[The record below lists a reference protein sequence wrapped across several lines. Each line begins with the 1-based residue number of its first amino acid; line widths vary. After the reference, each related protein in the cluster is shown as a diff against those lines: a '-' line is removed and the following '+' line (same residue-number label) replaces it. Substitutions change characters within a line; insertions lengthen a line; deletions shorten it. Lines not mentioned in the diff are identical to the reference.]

1 LSAWNCRSAGIWRAP
16 RYRVNFVFPTKEYER
31 TRTEVLIETFIRKQ
45 LRLKA
50 HTVTKVEETDD
61 SMLVYIDRLGKRL
74 LRCGVCRQRCL
85 EVHDIS
91 KEREWRD
98 LSMRKLPL
106 KLRYRPRRVE
116 CPRCGVRVEDFPWA
130 EPWAR
135 VTTALSNAVAVLARE
150 LSWKGTA
157 REYGLNWKS
166 VATIVKRAVQ
176 YGLKHRKR
184 PPVHAIGIDEVS
196 RRKGQVY
203 LTVVYDLERRVLL
216 WVGDDR
222 TEEAVRPFFT
232 KEMGKR
238 RCQTLQVVCMDMWA
252 AYAKLVRDHA
262 VNAQILF
269 DRFHIVKHLNEA
281 VDAARRD
288 LWRQLTTKERVSF
301 KGTRWLLL
309 KNPWN
314 LNSGQKERLSTLVR
328 WNSPLVRAWYLKES
342 FQLFWT
348 YKQPWRAKQH
358 LLKWMNSAM
367 RSRLEPFKKFVGM
380 LRSHLDG
387 VLAWT
392 DTRLSNGA
400 VEGMNNKIKSIS
412 HRSFGFRTAE
422 NFIAA
427 IYHCCARL
435 PLPVER

>member
-1 LSAWNCRSAGIWRAP
+1 MLLDGHLSSTSAGFYPSKLFAK
-16 RYRVNFVFPTKEYER
+16 TKR
-31 TRTEVLIETFIRKQ
+31 RRGTEVLIETFIRKQ

-50 HTVTKVEETDD
+50 HTVTEVEETGEC
-61 SMLVYIDRLGKRL
+61 MTVRIDRLGRRL
-74 LRCGVCRQRCL
+74 LRCGVCRQRCR
-85 EVHDIS
+85 EVHDIRS
-91 KEREWRD
+91 ERQWRD

-106 KLRYRPRRVE
+106 VLRYCPRRVN

-135 VTTALSNAVAVLARE
+135 VTTALANAVAVLARE
-150 LSWKGTA
+150 LSWQGTA

-176 YGLKHRKR
+176 YGLRHRAR
-184 PPVHAIGIDEVS
+184 PPVHVIGIDEVS

-216 WVGDDR
+216 WVGEDR
-222 TEEAVRPFFT
+222 TEEAVKKFFT
-232 KEMGKR
+232 EEMGRR
-238 RCQTLQVVCMDMWA
+238 RCRTLRVVCMDMWA
-252 AYAKLVRDHA
+252 PYYNLVRDHA
-262 VNAQILF
+262 PNAQILF

-281 VDAARRD
+281 VDEARRS
-288 LWRQLTTKERVSF
+288 LMRTLSRQERAAF

-314 LNSGQKERLSTLVR
+314 LSSHQTERLSTLVR

-342 FQLFWT
+342 FQLFWP
-348 YKQPWRAKQH
+348 YQQRKRAEDH
-358 LLKWMNSAM
+358 LHKWMNSAM
-367 RSRLEPFKKFVGM
+367 RSRLDPFKRFVRM
-380 LRSHLDG
+380 LRTHLEG

-392 DTRLSNGA
+392 QHHLSNAA

-412 HRSFGFRTAE
+412 HRSFGFRSAV

-435 PLPVER
+435 PLPAER

>member
-1 LSAWNCRSAGIWRAP
+1 ML
-16 RYRVNFVFPTKEYER
+16 V
-31 TRTEVLIETFIRKQ
+31 ETFMRKQ
-45 LRLKA
+45 LGLKA
-50 HTVTKVEETDD
+50 HTVTKAVEAEGC
-61 SMLVYIDRLGKRL
+61 MVIHIDRLGGRL
-74 LRCGVCRQRCL
+74 LRCGLCRRRCQ
-85 EVHDIS
+85 EVHS
-91 KEREWRD
+91 VGKQREWRD
-98 LSMRKLPL
+98 LSMRTLPL
-106 KLRYRPRRVE
+106 KLRYRPRRVR

-135 VTTALSNAVAVLARE
+135 VTTALSNAVARLARE
-150 LSWKGTA
+150 LSWQGTA
-157 REYGLNWKS
+157 RQYGLNWKS

-176 YGLKHRKR
+176 YGLKHRAR
-184 PPVHAIGIDEVS
+184 PPVHVIGIDEVS

-203 LTVVYDLERRVLL
+203 LTVVYDLERKVLL
-216 WVGDDR
+216 WVGEDR
-222 TEEAVRPFFT
+222 TEEAVRKFFT
-232 KEMGKR
+232 EEMGRR
-238 RCQTLQVVCMDMWA
+238 RCHTLKVVCMDMWA
-252 AYAKLVRDHA
+252 AYSKLVREHA
-262 VNAQILF
+262 PNAQILF

-288 LWRQLTTKERVSF
+288 LWRKLTAKERVTF

-314 LNSGQKERLSTLVR
+314 LNEGQQERLSTLVR
-328 WNSPLVRAWYLKES
+328 WNTPLVRAWYLKEA
-342 FQLFWT
+342 FQLFWG
-348 YKQPWRAKQH
+348 YKQPWRGEQH
-358 LLKWMNSAM
+358 LRKWMNSAM
-367 RSRLEPFKKFVGM
+367 RSKLEPFKKFVRM

-392 DTRLSNGA
+392 KTRLSNGA

-435 PLPVER
+435 PLPAER

>member
-1 LSAWNCRSAGIWRAP
+1 M
-16 RYRVNFVFPTKEYER
+16 FPTKEYER

-45 LRLKA
+45 LHLKA
-50 HTVTKVEETDD
+50 HTVTKVEETDEC
-61 SMLVYIDRLGKRL
+61 MLVWIDRLGRRL

-85 EVHDIS
+85 EVHDIR

-98 LSMRKLPL
+98 LSMRKLAL

-135 VTTALSNAVAVLARE
+135 VTAALSNAVAVLARE
-150 LSWKGTA
+150 LSWQGTA
-157 REYGLNWKS
+157 RQYGLNWKS

-176 YGLKHRKR
+176 YGLRHRKR
-184 PPVHAIGIDEVS
+184 PPVHVIGIDEVS

-232 KEMGKR
+232 KEMGIR
-238 RCQTLQVVCMDMWA
+238 RCRTLQVVCMDMWA
-252 AYAKLVRDHA
+252 AYAKLVRQYA
-262 VNAQILF
+262 PNAQILF

-281 VDAARRD
+281 VDAVRRE
-288 LWRQLTTKERVSF
+288 LWRRLTSKERTSF
-301 KGTRWLLL
+301 QGTRWLLL

-314 LNSGQKERLSTLVR
+314 LKDSQKERLSTLVQ
-328 WNSPLVRAWYLKES
+328 WNTPLVRAWYLKEA

-348 YKQPWRAKQH
+348 YKQPWRAQQH
-358 LLKWMNSAM
+358 LYKWIRSAM
-367 RSRLEPFKKFVGM
+367 RSKLDAFKKFAQM

-387 VLAWT
+387 ILPWT
-392 DTRLSNGA
+392 KIRVSNGA

>member
-1 LSAWNCRSAGIWRAP
+1 L
-16 RYRVNFVFPTKEYER
+16 
-31 TRTEVLIETFIRKQ
+31 LIETFLRKQ
-45 LRLKA
+45 LKLKA
-50 HTVTKVEETDD
+50 HTVTKVEETERY
-61 SMLVYIDRLGKRL
+61 MIVHIDRLGGRM
-74 LRCGVCRQRCL
+74 LRCGVCRQRCRN
-85 EVHDIS
+85 VHS
-91 KEREWRD
+91 VRKAREWRD

-116 CPRCGVRVEDFPWA
+116 CPRCGLRVEDFPWA

-135 VTTALSNAVAVLARE
+135 VTTALSNAVARLARE
-150 LSWKGTA
+150 LSWQGTA
-157 REYGLNWKS
+157 RQYGLNWKS

-176 YGLKHRKR
+176 YGLRHRKR
-184 PPVHAIGIDEVS
+184 PPVHVIGIDEVS

-216 WVGDDR
+216 WVGDER

-232 KEMGKR
+232 KEMGLR
-238 RCQTLQVVCMDMWA
+238 RCRTLQIVCMDMWA
-252 AYAKLVRDHA
+252 AYANLVREHA
-262 VNAQILF
+262 PNAQILF

-281 VDAARRD
+281 VDAVRRD
-288 LWRQLTTKERVSF
+288 LWRRLTAKERTTF

-314 LNSGQKERLSTLVR
+314 LTGNQKERLSTLVQ
-328 WNSPLVRAWYLKES
+328 WNTPLVRAWYLKEA

-358 LLKWMNSAM
+358 LTKWINSAM
-367 RSRLEPFKKFVGM
+367 RSKLQPFKKFAQM

-387 VLAWT
+387 ILAWT
-392 DTRLSNGA
+392 KARVSNGA

-427 IYHCCARL
+427 IYHCCAQL
-435 PLPVER
+435 PLPAER

>member
-1 LSAWNCRSAGIWRAP
+1 
-16 RYRVNFVFPTKEYER
+16 VFPTKEYER

-45 LRLKA
+45 LHLKA
-50 HTVTKVEETDD
+50 HTVTKVEETDEY
-61 SMLVYIDRLGKRL
+61 MLVHIDRLGKRL

-85 EVHDIS
+85 EVHDIRP
-91 KEREWRD
+91 EREWRD

-135 VTTALSNAVAVLARE
+135 VTTALSHAVAVLARE

-176 YGLKHRKR
+176 YGLEHRKR

-216 WVGDDR
+216 WVGEDR

-232 KEMGKR
+232 QEMGKR
-238 RCQTLQVVCMDMWA
+238 RCQTLQLVCMDMWA
-252 AYAKLVRDHA
+252 AYAKLVRDYA

-288 LWRQLTTKERVSF
+288 LWRQLTTQERVSF

-314 LNSGQKERLSTLVR
+314 LSSGQKERLSTLVR

-348 YKQPWRAKQH
+348 YRQPWRAQQH

-367 RSRLEPFKKFVGM
+367 RSRLEPFQRFVGL

-392 DTRLSNGA
+392 KTRLSNGA

>member
-1 LSAWNCRSAGIWRAP
+1 M
-16 RYRVNFVFPTKEYER
+16 
-31 TRTEVLIETFIRKQ
+31 LIETFLRKQ
-45 LRLKA
+45 LKLKA
-50 HTVTKVEETDD
+50 HTVTKVEETERY
-61 SMLVYIDRLGKRL
+61 MIVHIDRLGGRM
-74 LRCGVCRQRCL
+74 LRCGVCRQRCRN
-85 EVHDIS
+85 VHS
-91 KEREWRD
+91 VRKAREWRD

-116 CPRCGVRVEDFPWA
+116 CPRCGLRVEDFPWA

-135 VTTALSNAVAVLARE
+135 VTTALSNAVARLARE
-150 LSWKGTA
+150 LSWQGTA
-157 REYGLNWKS
+157 RQYGLNWKS

-176 YGLKHRKR
+176 YGLRHRKR
-184 PPVHAIGIDEVS
+184 PPVHVIGIDEVS

-216 WVGDDR
+216 WVGDER
-222 TEEAVRPFFT
+222 TEEAVKPFFT
-232 KEMGKR
+232 KEMGPR
-238 RCQTLQVVCMDMWA
+238 RCRTLQVVCMDMWA
-252 AYAKLVRDHA
+252 AYANLVREHA
-262 VNAQILF
+262 PNAQILF

-281 VDAARRD
+281 VDAVRRD
-288 LWRQLTTKERVSF
+288 LWRRLTAKERTTF

-314 LNSGQKERLSTLVR
+314 LTGNQKERLSTLVQ
-328 WNSPLVRAWYLKES
+328 WNTPLVRAWYLKEA

-358 LLKWMNSAM
+358 LTKWINSAM
-367 RSRLEPFKKFVGM
+367 RSKLQPFKKFAQM

-387 VLAWT
+387 ILAWT
-392 DTRLSNGA
+392 KARVSNGA
-400 VEGMNNKIKSIS
+400 VEGMNNKIKSNS

-427 IYHCCARL
+427 IYHCCAQL
-435 PLPVER
+435 PLPAER